1 MEYLGE
7 HTWIGEIGNL
17 FVLIAFAFGGLS
29 TVAYFLG
36 EQRDDSSWRKLG
48 RWSFWMH
55 SLGVIGMV
63 ATLFAMIFNQ
73 YFEYHY
79 VWQHSSTELPLRYI
93 FSCFWE
99 GIEGSFILWMFWH
112 VVVLNILLRFL
123 DKWESSVMAVAVSVQ
138 VFLTSMLLGVYLF
151 EYKLGSNPFTV
162 LTREHPDFVNLPI
175 FQLPNYLEVL
185 DGRGLN
191 PLLQNYWMTIH
202 PPTLFL
208 GFSLVLIPFAFAI
221 AGLWRGKYTE
231 WVKPALP
238 WTYLGIAILGIGIL
252 MGGAWAYEALSFGGF
267 WAWDPVE
274 NASLVPWLILVG
286 AGHLMLIQRKEKTS
300 VFTLFMLTTLSFCLI
315 QYSSFLTKSG
325 ILGES
330 SVHSFTD
337 LGMTGQLAISLFFY
351 VFLSIALIL
360 WRNKD
365 FPKNKKEDHI
375 WSREFWMF
383 MGALIL
389 MISAFQIEFSTS
401 FPVINQIFG
410 TNLAPSSDRIEYY
423 NKWQLP
429 LAILVTAMV
438 AFTQFMKYKR
448 SEPRLL
454 IRQLSVSIGAAA
466 VITAATSII
475 FSITNP
481 LVILLAFTSTW
492 AIVSNLD
499 YVVRILKGKLK
510 KAGASIAH
518 VGFGLIMLGAL
529 ISTSQSDVISE
540 NTSLYDVGALGENF
554 DNNENILLMK
564 DDTLMMGDYF
574 VSYRGKETDG
584 IFIHYE
590 VEYMQ
595 ADATGE
601 LQTAFT
607 LYPFIQLNP
616 RMGNVAEPY
625 TKHYLDKDV
634 YTHITYAELENRDK
648 KVEESEHSIEVGDTI
663 FTQNSF
669 MVFDSLDR
677 KPALTNKGLTIN
689 DLALGAKFTLY
700 DVQTNAHSLT
710 PLFVIRDRQFSFSV
724 PDSVPNV
731 GVTISFDGIDPAAE
745 RFSFRITEK
754 DPKYREFIVMKA
766 ILFPWINILWLGIIV
781 MGLGTLLAVFQRFK
795 QR

>member
-7 HTWIGEIGNL
+7 HTLIGEVGNL

-29 TVAYFLG
+29 TIAYYLG
-36 EQRDDSSWRKLG
+36 EQRDDTTWRKLG

-63 ATLFAMIFNQ
+63 ATLFTMIFNQ

-112 VVVLNILLRFL
+112 VVVLNVLLRFL
-123 DKWESSVMAVAVSVQ
+123 DKWESSVMSVAVSVQ

-151 EYKLGSNPFTV
+151 DYKLGSNPFTV
-162 LTREHPDFVNLPI
+162 LTRQHPDFINLPI
-175 FQLPNYLEVL
+175 FQMPNYLEIL

-300 VFTLFMLTTLSFCLI
+300 VFTLFMLTTLAFCLI

-401 FPVINQIFG
+401 FPVINQMFG

-454 IRQLSVSIGAAA
+454 IRKLSLSVGIAV
-466 VITAATSII
+466 VITAATSVI

-564 DDTLMMGDYF
+564 DDTLLMGDYF

-595 ADATGE
+595 ADAAGE

-634 YTHITYAELENRDK
+634 YTHITYAELEDRDK

-669 MVFDSLDR
+669 LVFDSLDR

-700 DVQTNAHSLT
+700 DVQTEAHSLT

-781 MGLGTLLAVFQRFK
+781 MGIGTLLAVFQRFK